1 MTYEAL
7 TGYVVRS
14 QSGFYHVQVDEQRI
28 ICRLRGRLKKG
39 HADID
44 LVAVGDIVHISLL
57 TDGSGVI
64 EEVEPRH
71 SALIRSAPTA
81 RGVFQQVLVA
91 NLDQVALVFACAHPP
106 PHLRMLDRF
115 LVICE
120 KQGLQPLIVVNK
132 TDLVRAI
139 EARNTFSMYP
149 PLGYPVV
156 YTSTVKE
163 RGIEALRARLLGKVT
178 GIAGPSGVGKTS
190 LLNAIEPNLDLA
202 VREINKRGERGR
214 HTTVAR
220 EMFPLTG
227 GGFVV
232 DLPGLRSLTLW
243 DTQAEELDGYFP
255 ELRDLVADCQ
265 FNNCTH
271 TDEPGC
277 AVVKAVEDGRVHADR
292 YESYVRL
299 RFGDGPDRN

>member
-1 MTYEAL
+1 MSETAV
-7 TGYVVRS
+7 TGYVIRS
-14 QSGFYHVQVDEQRI
+14 QSGFYTVQLTDRTVV
-28 ICRLRGRLKKG
+28 CRLRGRLKRG
-39 HADID
+39 PADID
-44 LVAVGDIVHISLL
+44 LVAVGDHVQVTLQS
-57 TDGSGVI
+57 DASGVI
-64 EEVEPRH
+64 EAVDERR

-81 RGVFQQVLVA
+81 RGVYQQVLIA

-132 TDLVRAI
+132 TDLMRPVEVRKIFA
-139 EARNTFSMYP
+139 MYP
-149 PLGYPVV
+149 PLGYKVV
-156 YTSTVKE
+156 YTSTIKD
-163 RGIEALRARLLGKVT
+163 RGIDILRSHLAGKVT

-190 LLNAIEPNLDLA
+190 LLNAIEPGLSLA

-232 DLPGLRSLTLW
+232 DLPGLRSLSLW
-243 DTQAEELDGYFP
+243 DTQPEELDGYFP
-255 ELRDLVADCQ
+255 ELRDLVSKCQ

-271 TDEPGC
+271 RDEPGC
-277 AVVKAVEDGRVHADR
+277 AVVKAVEDGQVHEDR
-292 YESYVRL
+292 YESYLRL
-299 RFGDGPDRN
+299 RYGGE